1 MITLRPRH
9 NKTQNNTNQ
18 CHEYATVEKEE
29 SQERIKN
36 VFINYWSRRM
46 ELNPVYT
53 YISQYILLSVSVGWE
68 LSKYCIGT
76 VCAQDSMRACVC
88 VCVCHTTHHTEN
100 ISTYSLLDS
109 PSAWPPNLKIGR
121 ASCRERV

>member
-1 MITLRPRH
+1 
-9 NKTQNNTNQ
+9 
-18 CHEYATVEKEE
+18 
-29 SQERIKN
+29 
-36 VFINYWSRRM
+36 M

-88 VCVCHTTHHTEN
+88 VCVCVIQPTTLKT
-100 ISTYSLLDS
+100 SLL
-109 PSAWPPNLKIGR
+109 IH
-121 ASCRERV
+121 C